1 MEMPHNASLLSTSL
15 SEPAKG
21 STKVQ
26 VNMKT
31 TVLVKTMAFN
41 FDGDWGVRGTAIS
54 VLEKI
59 EAR

>member
-15 SEPAKG
+15 SESAKV

-26 VNMKT
+26 VNMNT

-41 FDGDWGVRGTAIS
+41 FD
-54 VLEKI
+54 
-59 EAR
+59 

>member
-15 SEPAKG
+15 SEPAKV

-31 TVLVKTMAFN
+31 TVLAKTMAFN
-41 FDGDWGVRGTAIS
+41 FD
-54 VLEKI
+54 
-59 EAR
+59 